1 MVILAI
7 ARMAHDD
14 VFQVCI
20 GIDRRLKNHQPAMR
34 QTMRTAAPAAA
45 YIRFIKTPYW
55 LLLELSEL
63 LELLALLSELL
74 EPEFL
79 FSSLATW
86 SVMSV
91 PP

>member
-1 MVILAI
+1 
-7 ARMAHDD
+7 
-14 VFQVCI
+14 
-20 GIDRRLKNHQPAMR
+20 
-34 QTMRTAAPAAA
+34 MRTAAPAAA

-55 LLLELSEL
+55 LLLLELSEL

-86 SVMSV
+86 SVISV